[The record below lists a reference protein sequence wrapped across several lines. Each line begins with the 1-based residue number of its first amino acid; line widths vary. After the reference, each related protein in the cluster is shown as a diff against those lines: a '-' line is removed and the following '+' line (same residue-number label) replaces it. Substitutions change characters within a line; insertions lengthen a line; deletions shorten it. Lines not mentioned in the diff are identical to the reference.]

1 MDCKQFES
9 NIAAYAEGTIPEH
22 ISRLME
28 THRLNCQ
35 TCESLARVHEFV
47 LHSLDETE
55 HVKAPAGLADKIL
68 ATAQAEAVQSQRVPF
83 PWRSLV
89 PQLAAA
95 AAMFFAGFYMFS
107 ENISNVFN
115 KLSGSLPNEPT
126 QVVLSKLD
134 ISNIFSR
141 FGSISIPE
149 AWLDVLKGGIG
160 LINQSVALPY
170 LSYQVPIYYFAA
182 LGILAWTTW
191 MYFSSD
197 KMPATIHI

>member
-9 NIAAYAEGTIPEH
+9 NIAAYAEGAVPEH
-22 ISRLME
+22 IRRLME

-35 TCESLARVHEFV
+35 TCESLARIHEFV

-68 ATAQAEAVQSQRVPF
+68 AASQAEAVQSQRVPF

-89 PQLAAA
+89 PHLAAA

-134 ISNIFSR
+134 IVENR
-141 FGSISIPE
+141 
-149 AWLDVLKGGIG
+149 
-160 LINQSVALPY
+160 N
-170 LSYQVPIYYFAA
+170 SYQHYYRILVYNHSQLYLNKNVHQIVHEHLKIYY
-182 LGILAWTTW
+182 LN
-191 MYFSSD
+191 YFLLMKIVRESAYQLKLQLIS
-197 KMPATIHI
+197 KF